1 MAGRARES
9 ARCPIMLTSAIFLVV
24 LWASC
29 VVSAQTQDAGAT
41 SLTLDDAVTLAVRD
55 NAELKAARARWEAMQ
70 ERPRQVRTLPNPMFT
85 YGGMDMADRGRWP
98 DTEEKRFMVEQ
109 EFPWF
114 GKLPLR
120 EGIAKKDA
128 EAMQRDLEALIQ
140 DVILRVKETYF
151 DLYAEQQSI
160 RITRQEEEVI
170 GRIGRIAETMYAT
183 GDRSQVDAIKAQTE
197 VTMLKQRLLEMLAQ
211 ETTLKAK
218 LNTLLNRR
226 ADTPLG
232 EAVTP
237 PQAMS
242 IEDPNSL
249 FALAVSNRPEVQA
262 NQAQVE
268 RYEMEKRL
276 MAKESVPDYRLGV
289 EYRDFAHGDDMV
301 MFTVGVELP
310 LWRSKYRAAT
320 REAEKMRAASQA
332 ARQAAER
339 QTSLDVQ
346 DASFRL
352 MTARRTL
359 ELYKA
364 ELIPQAQ
371 ARFNASEAGY
381 RTGKT
386 DFMDLLE
393 SERFLLDAR
402 IMAVTAEGNI
412 GMQSARL
419 ERAVGRELKAGVPPA
434 QPTARE
440 GIEHGN

>member
-1 MAGRARES
+1 
-9 ARCPIMLTSAIFLVV
+9 
-24 LWASC
+24 
-29 VVSAQTQDAGAT
+29 
-41 SLTLDDAVTLAVRD
+41 
-55 NAELKAARARWEAMQ
+55 
-70 ERPRQVRTLPNPMFT
+70 
-85 YGGMDMADRGRWP
+85 
-98 DTEEKRFMVEQ
+98 
-109 EFPWF
+109 
-114 GKLPLR
+114 
-120 EGIAKKDA
+120 
-128 EAMQRDLEALIQ
+128 
-140 DVILRVKETYF
+140 
-151 DLYAEQQSI
+151 
-160 RITRQEEEVI
+160 
-170 GRIGRIAETMYAT
+170 
-183 GDRSQVDAIKAQTE
+183 
-197 VTMLKQRLLEMLAQ
+197 MLKQRLLEMLAQ
-211 ETTLKAK
+211 EVTLKAK

-249 FALAVSNRPEVQA
+249 FTLAVSNRPEVQA

-402 IMAVTAEGNI
+402 IMAVMAEGNL
-412 GMQSARL
+412 GTQSARL
-419 ERAVGRELKAGVPPA
+419 ERAVGRDLKASLQPAASEGVRHEDG
-434 QPTARE
+434 QP
-440 GIEHGN
+440 GS